1 MGFLLCLSVLFS
13 NRTYS
18 QALHE
23 WESLI
28 PPGVLCI
35 DSICDYFYIYP
46 LVSRLM
52 NFSWLGDNA
61 IQRSVINCP
70 SSILKNRS
78 RSLQS
83 VPPCWNIT
91 CQLAT
96 KWLVALCK
104 YGSIITGTQFWSLW
118 LAVWF
123 FSRISARSAL
133 VD

>member
-1 MGFLLCLSVLFS
+1 MVSLLCISVLFS
-13 NRTYS
+13 NRI

-23 WESLI
+23 WEART
-28 PPGVLCI
+28 PPGMLCA
-35 DSICDYFYIYP
+35 DATCDYFYIYP

-61 IQRSVINCP
+61 IQRSVISCT
-70 SSILKNRS
+70 SSILKNS
-78 RSLQS
+78 GRSLQS
-83 VPPCWNIT
+83 MPPCWNIT

-96 KWLVALCK
+96 KWLVGLLK
-104 YGSIITGTQFWSLW
+104 YGSIITETQCWSLW
-118 LAVWF
+118 QAVWF